1 LELESVGDSRFGVR
15 DEEWVHV
22 SISLE
27 GFAFH
32 LFGELH
38 KTHSLH
44 LLGGLI
50 DGVPA
55 THLVGLLV
63 ESFVSLGKFWCILV
77 VVLWGSDGPGLLS
90 FWVDLLGEVSALFG
104 FLLEFFETF
113 AHLGEHVKLHEVL
126 REGAVAGRISISA
139 IIRVGEAGGGF
150 VVVIRV
156 GFGGGNVGAWAL
168 GGVSGP
174 LSAVIGSITKGSAV
188 SLHVTIV
195 GEVEKG
201 VKRLGVLGMVNFGNL
216 VSMGRVVAEVDH
228 LETIEEVVFLRVGIV
243 GDGFDFV
250 GWRVRSVGL
259 EIDELSKFSGGVR
272 SVSSNCL
279 EHLSV
284 GVVGKRLDVRVGLH
298 SEWVWDTGEDVHLV
312 VFVKVEEDGLFD
324 VLEVGEHLFKGL
336 N

>member
-1 LELESVGDSRFGVR
+1 MLFIRFYVFGEINVNQKSSAAKVGNSSLELESVGDSRFGVR

-27 GFAFH
+27 GFAFQ

-63 ESFVSLGKFWCILV
+63 ESFVSFGKFWCILV

-126 REGAVAGRISISA
+126 REGGD
-139 IIRVGEAGGGF
+139 AGGGF

-174 LSAVIGSITKGSAV
+174 LS
-188 SLHVTIV
+188 
-195 GEVEKG
+195 
-201 VKRLGVLGMVNFGNL
+201 
-216 VSMGRVVAEVDH
+216 
-228 LETIEEVVFLRVGIV
+228 
-243 GDGFDFV
+243 
-250 GWRVRSVGL
+250 
-259 EIDELSKFSGGVR
+259 
-272 SVSSNCL
+272 
-279 EHLSV
+279 
-284 GVVGKRLDVRVGLH
+284 
-298 SEWVWDTGEDVHLV
+298 
-312 VFVKVEEDGLFD
+312 
-324 VLEVGEHLFKGL
+324 
-336 N
+336 